1 MTTTSNN
8 VDVFAETVSGGG
20 GTPASTVVTE
30 TSFGQASAVGTST
43 LYARA
48 DHTHGTPPAPDIY
61 NPLQRS
67 GYIQADAGNL
77 GGQGISSGLSNVQY
91 LPGTGPEGYASNKY
105 FDSCSYSG
113 GQFFVT
119 YESLPVFKTCIL
131 TQQAAAAATTYVGL
145 GYGGFPLSAGG
156 WPLALFVFDQS
167 LYAGQTNWNF
177 RIDDGSTI
185 NTIDTGVAY
194 ANNTV
199 YTMEISIPTSTTV
212 IAKIN
217 GTVVATATH
226 AIPASTDILF
236 GITDAASIA
245 YNKIYIQEGA

>member
-1 MTTTSNN
+1 MPTTSNN
-8 VDVFAETVSGGG
+8 VDVFAETVGG

-67 GYIQADAGNL
+67 GYIQAEPASAGS
-77 GGQGISSGLSNVQY
+77 QGVFSGFNSVQY
-91 LPGTGPEGYASNKY
+91 LPGTGPDGYSSNKY
-105 FDSCSYSG
+105 FDSCSFTG
-113 GQFFVT
+113 NQGFTTF
-119 YESLPVFKTCIL
+119 EGLPVFKACIL
-131 TQQAAAAATTYVGL
+131 TQQAAAAATTYVGFAQ
-145 GYGGFPLSAGG
+145 GGLPFSVSG
-156 WPLALFVFDQS
+156 WPLMLFAFDQS
-167 LYAGQTNWNF
+167 VYPGQTNWEF
-177 RIDDGSTI
+177 RIDDGTTL

-194 ANNTV
+194 ANNTI
-199 YTMEISIPTSTTV
+199 YTMEISIPTTTTV
-212 IAKIN
+212 VAKIN
-217 GTVVATATH
+217 GSVVATATH
-226 AIPASTDILF
+226 SFSTSVDMPF